1 MSSYTVIKV
10 GGNDLDN
17 ATFVGQF
24 IAVVQTMSSRPVV
37 VHGGG
42 KEIAAWQQRLG
53 LEPRFVEGL
62 RVTDDKSL
70 ALAEMVL
77 SGRVNKRLVAQL
89 VVAGVQ
95 AVGISGVDLGLIRV
109 RRMTH
114 PAGDLGWVGEVTAV
128 QTGPLRKLLAGGFL
142 PVVSPISLGEDS
154 HAYNVNAD
162 HAALALA
169 EALPAKT
176 LVFLTNVPGVLD
188 GDRVIP
194 RLAVDEVEPAIASG
208 VVTGGMVPKVRSAA
222 AAVHAGVG
230 SVLIT
235 NLAGLQAWATGT
247 RTEIGTRIE
256 KGGTQNAAHS

>member
-10 GGNDLDN
+10 GGNDLDE
-17 ATFVGQF
+17 AAFVSQF
-24 IAVVQTMSSRPVV
+24 IAAVRAMPSPPVI

-42 KEIAAWQQRLG
+42 KEIAAWQRRLG

-62 RVTDDKSL
+62 RVTDDRSL

-77 SGRVNKRLVAQL
+77 SGRVNKRLAAQL
-89 VVAGVQ
+89 VMAGVQ
-95 AVGISGVDLGLIRV
+95 AVGISGVDFGLIRA

-128 QTGPLRKLLAGGFL
+128 QAEPLWKLLAGGFL
-142 PVVSPISLGEDS
+142 PVVSPISLGNDG
-154 HAYNVNAD
+154 HVYNVNAD

-169 EALPAKT
+169 EALPADT

-188 GDRVIP
+188 GVRVIP
-194 RLAVDEVEPAIASG
+194 RLAADEVEPAIAGG
-208 VVTGGMVPKVRSAA
+208 VITGGMVPKVHSAA
-222 AAVHAGVG
+222 AAVRAGVG

-235 NLAGLQAWATGT
+235 NLAGLQAWAEGQQPK
-247 RTEIGTRIE
+247 IGTRI
-256 KGGTQNAAHS
+256 S

>member
-1 MSSYTVIKV
+1 MNSYTVIKV
-10 GGNDLDN
+10 GGNDLDDT
-17 ATFVGQF
+17 TFVASF
-24 IAVVQTMSSRPVV
+24 IAAARAMSSPPVI

-62 RVTDDKSL
+62 RVTGDESL

-89 VVAGVQ
+89 VMAGVQ

-109 RRMTH
+109 QRMTH

-128 QTGPLRKLLAGGFL
+128 QAEPLWKLLAGGIL
-142 PVVSPISLGEDS
+142 PVVSPISLGDDG

-169 EALPAKT
+169 EALPAGT

-188 GDRVIP
+188 GGRVIP
-194 RLAVDEVEPAIASG
+194 NLAVDEVEPAIAGG

-222 AAVHAGVG
+222 GAVRASVG

-235 NLAGLQAWATGT
+235 NLAGLQAWAAGG
-247 RTEIGTRIE
+247 RTAIGTRI
-256 KGGTQNAAHS
+256 A

>member
-1 MSSYTVIKV
+1 MGEYTVIKV
-10 GGNDLDN
+10 GGNDLDD
-17 ATFVGQF
+17 AAFVSSF
-24 IAVVQTMSSRPVV
+24 IATVRTMPSPPVI

-62 RVTDDKSL
+62 RVTGDESL
-70 ALAEMVL
+70 VLAEMIL
-77 SGRVNKRLVAQL
+77 SGRVNKRLAAQL
-89 VVAGVQ
+89 VTAGVQ

-114 PAGDLGWVGEVTAV
+114 PTDDLGWVGEVAAV
-128 QTGPLRKLLAGGFL
+128 QAEPLRKLLAAGFL
-142 PVVSPISLGEDS
+142 PVVSPISLGEEG

-169 EALPAKT
+169 GALPADT

-188 GDRVIP
+188 SGQVIS
-194 RLAVDEVEPAIASG
+194 RLSPDEVEQAIADGIVS
-208 VVTGGMVPKVRSAA
+208 GGMVPKVRSAA
-222 AAVHAGVG
+222 GAVRAGVG

-235 NLAGLQAWATGT
+235 NLAGLQGWAAGG
-247 RTEIGTRIE
+247 RPEIGTRI
-256 KGGTQNAAHS
+256 S

>member
-1 MSSYTVIKV
+1 MGEYTVIKV
-10 GGNDLDN
+10 SGNDLDD

-24 IAVVQTMSSRPVV
+24 VAAVQAMASRPVI

-53 LEPRFVEGL
+53 LEPHFIEGL
-62 RVTDDKSL
+62 RVTDDESL
-70 ALAEMVL
+70 TLAEMVL

-89 VVAGVQ
+89 VTAGAQ
-95 AVGISGVDLGLIRV
+95 AIGISGVDLGLIRV

-114 PAGDLGWVGEVTAV
+114 PAGDLGWVGEVTAM
-128 QTGPLRKLLAGGFL
+128 QAEPLRKLLAAGFL
-142 PVVSPISLGEDS
+142 PVVSPISLGEDG

-169 EALPAKT
+169 KSLPAGT

-188 GDRVIP
+188 GGRVIP
-194 RLAVDEVEPAIASG
+194 HLSPDDVEAAIAGG
-208 VVTGGMVPKVRSAA
+208 VVSGGMVPKVRSAA
-222 AAVHAGVG
+222 AAVRVGVG

-235 NLAGLQAWATGT
+235 DLAGLQAWAAGT
-247 RTEIGTRIE
+247 RTTIGTRIL
-256 KGGTQNAAHS
+256 